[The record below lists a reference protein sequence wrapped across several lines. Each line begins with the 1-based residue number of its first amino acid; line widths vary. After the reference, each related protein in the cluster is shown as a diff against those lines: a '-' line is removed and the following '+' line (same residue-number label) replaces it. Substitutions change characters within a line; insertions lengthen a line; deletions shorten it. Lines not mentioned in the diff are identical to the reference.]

1 MGKFLVYA
9 MVVTIFSMSASWI
22 RMFSG
27 DEGTHGGSGS
37 SWSSRTGGGSWGGGG
52 GGGHK

>member
-27 DEGTHGGSGS
+27 DESTHGGSN
-37 SWSSRTGGGSWGGGG
+37 WSSRTGGGSWGGGG

>member
-9 MVVTIFSMSASWI
+9 VVVTIFSMSASWI

-27 DEGTHGGSGS
+27 DENTHSGS